1 MVIISGGLTIKTF
14 KKLAPDNYE
23 TISNNYVIR
32 CMNITVIIMLV
43 IWILNATEVFPFNK
57 KTMIQCMTPS
67 LIIYVIGMLCWFL
80 IGTHHKIMKYF
91 IILWTVVIT
100 AIMATGLTY
109 HAILASVLPILFC
122 SLYSSRRLMIYTT
135 VLTILSTFVIVL
147 VGYQVGICDANMAL
161 LPGEPLS
168 EYADNGYFTR
178 IALNDKPIFNLIL
191 FFVFPRC
198 LVYTMCLV
206 VCFNIGKLNRSKVTY
221 AHQMEEL
228 AVKDGMTGLY
238 NKSKYLKMITDYYP
252 QCDKVAVIFWD
263 INNLKIT
270 NDTIGHEAGDSL
282 IRTVANS
289 IQQLTSKSSN
299 AFRIGGDEFVMIT
312 DNAKED
318 TVNNILT
325 DWNNI
330 ITEISAS
337 YPYEISASVGSS
349 YGPGHQI
356 DDLIKEADHNMY
368 LEKRK
373 FHNK

>member
-1 MVIISGGLTIKTF
+1 
-14 KKLAPDNYE
+14 
-23 TISNNYVIR
+23 
-32 CMNITVIIMLV
+32 
-43 IWILNATEVFPFNK
+43 
-57 KTMIQCMTPS
+57 
-67 LIIYVIGMLCWFL
+67 
-80 IGTHHKIMKYF
+80 
-91 IILWTVVIT
+91 
-100 AIMATGLTY
+100 
-109 HAILASVLPILFC
+109 
-122 SLYSSRRLMIYTT
+122 
-135 VLTILSTFVIVL
+135 
-147 VGYQVGICDANMAL
+147 
-161 LPGEPLS
+161 
-168 EYADNGYFTR
+168 
-178 IALNDKPIFNLIL
+178 
-191 FFVFPRC
+191 
-198 LVYTMCLV
+198 
-206 VCFNIGKLNRSKVTY
+206 
-221 AHQMEEL
+221 
-228 AVKDGMTGLY
+228 MTGLY